1 MECAILILPYRIPS
15 RPIKCWA
22 WQASSARRPDKWFG
36 CKAQPDAT
44 NSNGPSMAPAGATP
58 FAVRA
63 ELKRPFVVKSKVKEK
78 TRKLSPCSPP
88 AGCCYSATAI
98 TPPHELARRLG
109 GGGRSGTPWTPA
121 RASSPTTR
129 FASLPLGPRL
139 TVPLG
144 RLFAAGRSAGRGQE
158 WENRGPRTSTPR
170 GCDGSACGVVIA
182 AELGSRFSCPIDR
195 FYHDEGFGF
204 SLAL

>member
-1 MECAILILPYRIPS
+1 VQSP
-15 RPIKCWA
+15 
-22 WQASSARRPDKWFG
+22 ARRNKLEWPIHG
-36 CKAQPDAT
+36 TSGRYAICSESGTEKAICSEKQ
-44 NSNGPSMAPAGATP
+44 GEG
-58 FAVRA
+58 
-63 ELKRPFVVKSKVKEK
+63 K

-129 FASLPLGPRL
+129 FASLPLGPRF

-158 WENRGPRTSTPR
+158 WEDRGPRTSTPLEDAR
-170 GCDGSACGVVIA
+170 GARAGWCSRPNWGPGFHARSIA
-182 AELGSRFSCPIDR
+182 STMTRVLG
-195 FYHDEGFGF
+195 
-204 SLAL
+204 LV